1 MTMTA
6 TFLFIERRS
15 QFRVR
20 AILVGP
26 GLHPF
31 CWEIYDDEDG
41 KTVHRSRDLFRSS
54 TAAWHAGAAVLEGHV
69 DASA

>member
-1 MTMTA
+1 MVMTA
-6 TFLFIERRS
+6 PFLLTERRS

-20 AILVGP
+20 AILVGL

-41 KTVHRSRDLFRSS
+41 RTVRRSRDRFRSS
-54 TAAWHAGAAVLEGHV
+54 TAAWHAGAAVLNGQA
-69 DASA
+69 DAGS